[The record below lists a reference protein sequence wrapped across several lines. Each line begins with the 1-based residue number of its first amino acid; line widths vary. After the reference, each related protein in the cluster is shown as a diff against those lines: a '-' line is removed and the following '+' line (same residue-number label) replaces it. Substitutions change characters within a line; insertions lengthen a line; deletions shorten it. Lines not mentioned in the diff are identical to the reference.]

1 MHDNNLPNRMQN
13 LIISYDLC
21 QLIDEPTHF
30 TENSSSLIDLA
41 ILNNHSNGLFSD
53 VISPIVPNI
62 VLFHCPILLTLKFR
76 KSIQKTFKH
85 DVLLYDWGN
94 YNHYRQKLNDANWG
108 ALFTSNDINEISDN
122 ITKHIL
128 TAAKDSIP
136 NKKVAIRPN
145 EPEWMNFKIND
156 FNKTTETII

>member
-1 MHDNNLPNRMQN
+1 MQN

-30 TENSSSLIDLA
+30 TENSSPLIDLA
-41 ILNNHSNGLFSD
+41 ILNNHSNVLFSD

-62 VLFHCPILLTLKFR
+62 ALFHCPILVTLKFR
-76 KSIQKTFKH
+76 KSILKTFKH

-108 ALFTSNDINEISDN
+108 ALFTSNDIHEISEISEN
-122 ITKHIL
+122 ITKHIV

-136 NKKVAIRPN
+136 NKKVAIRRN
-145 EPEWMNFKIND
+145 ESERINSKIKD
-156 FNKTTETII
+156 LDKTTETTI